1 MLFLRSLFFTILFPG
16 TVTLLVPYWIV
27 SRELA
32 GLSGAWTWHHFAG
45 LPVIALGA
53 GVLLRCI
60 WDFYATG
67 RGTLAPVDPPT
78 KLVVHGLYRYARNP
92 MYLGVVLIVLGE
104 AVFFRSPTLLVYSGI
119 FFGIVHIFVV
129 DYEEPTLR
137 SKFGE
142 PYDVYRRAVP
152 RWVPRKPKK

>member
-16 TVTLLVPYWIV
+16 TATLLVPYWIV
-27 SRELA
+27 SREPP
-32 GLSGAWTWHHFAG
+32 GLPGAWNWLHYAG

-53 GVLLRCI
+53 WVLLRCI
-60 WDFYATG
+60 WDFYAAG

-78 KLVVHGLYRYARNP
+78 KLVVRGLYRYVRNP
-92 MYLGVVLIVLGE
+92 MYVGVVLILFGE
-104 AVFFRSPTLLVYSGI
+104 AVFFRSVTLLVYSGI

-142 PYDVYRRAVP
+142 SYENYCRSTHRWLP
-152 RWVPRKPKK
+152 RLPHS